1 MATNKQIIEFQGKGI
16 AKLKSQYKELERRT
30 KGLEGAT
37 KRSSKG
43 LVGMA
48 AALGLTTVALYA
60 AQKAISGVVRVGAQF
75 EKNMSNVAAISG
87 AAGDQLAG
95 LEKNARSLGATTVFT
110 ASQVAGLQVEFAK
123 LGFTSKEIRG
133 VTKDTL
139 ALASATGSDLS
150 TSAAVAGGTL
160 RAFGLDVSETSR
172 ITDTM
177 ALSFSSS
184 ALDMDKFTN
193 SMTYV
198 GPIAKA
204 AGIDV
209 EGATA
214 MLGTLSNSMI
224 SGSMAGTSLRKILL
238 EAGKEGS
245 KLAKRFGGPIRS
257 MDDFQKGLLKLREE
271 GFDVMAEGADL
282 VGAKAVTAFG
292 VLLDGVEKTDVLAE
306 SLSHAGGAAQRM
318 ADIQLDN
325 LAGRTTL
332 LNSAMEGLGISL
344 FDHVSPSLNSAVIGM
359 TDFINSMNSFM
370 AIPTSE
376 KMRDE
381 ADRVNTLSRA
391 IEISKVGSITRN
403 KLVKELNGLYPDLLK
418 GLSDEEI
425 AQGKLTDRLK
435 TYNTQQ
441 ALKIALAKA
450 DEKTL
455 KLAEDKA
462 VIDIKVAD
470 STIAVAD
477 AMEKMSKE
485 TGMAIDPQLSL
496 AENYENLLSH
506 SDDWMKQMHKE
517 SKDLWAW
524 NSRSVEIEESTNRLA
539 HARMDLIIGYKT
551 GSPAIKSYIEL
562 LSEQEKLAVKLSTA
576 EEIQVRKK
584 EIIIKMYSQE
594 SEAVK
599 EAVDIMFNYANQL
612 RKTIEVMEKVGGE
625 SIITSNL
632 IFQAQRQ
639 QVEDTLVNY
648 QQVTDGIMNVSNKFT
663 EMEMQNIDNR
673 RQKEIDAAMASGLNE
688 EAKQA
693 KIQNIKE
700 KYAKQER
707 DLRKKQKAPMIAQ
720 AIANTAVGVTQALK
734 QSGPVGI
741 ALGVLVAAAG
751 ALEVATISAQEF
763 ATGGDFVTSGPQMI
777 KVGDNPGGAERVQV
791 TPLSSPNINGPQG
804 GGGITLNIS
813 APLVD
818 ETILD
823 VILPAIEKAGRM
835 NLA

>member
-1 MATNKQIIEFQGKGI
+1 MATNKQIIEFQGKGVT
-16 AKLKSQYKELERRT
+16 KLKAQYKELENRT
-30 KGLEGAT
+30 KRLEGAT
-37 KRSSKG
+37 RKSSSSLG
-43 LVGMA
+43 GMA
-48 AALGLTTVALYA
+48 AALGLTTAALYGTMRA
-60 AQKAISGVVRVGAQF
+60 MSGVVRVGRQF

-87 AAGDQLAG
+87 ATGAELAG
-95 LEKNARSLGATTVFT
+95 LERNARSLGATTVFT
-110 ASQVAGLQVEFAK
+110 ASQVADLQVEFAK
-123 LGFTSKEIRG
+123 LGFSSKEIRG

-214 MLGTLSNSMI
+214 MLGTLANSMI

-245 KLAKRFGGPIRS
+245 KLAKRFGGPVKS
-257 MDDFQKGLLKLREE
+257 MADFQKGLLKLRKE

-282 VGAKAVTAFG
+282 VGARAVTAFG

-306 SLSHAGGAAQRM
+306 SLSHAGGAAQKM
-318 ADIQLDN
+318 ADTQLDN
-325 LAGRTTL
+325 LDGSLTL
-332 LNSAMEGLGISL
+332 LNSAMEGLGLRLFEFVGGPLRGMVDGVTEFTQEIDEDTIRSL
-344 FDHVSPSLNSAVIGM
+344 TAFAVGITTVTVSIKAYRTAIRLAKIETAAFQATLAATGWGVAVIGAGLVLGKILDLTGALEGEDTAM
-359 TDFINSMNSFM
+359 KKTNKSVDDHTEKVTKAATAYDKLKEQVTNLVPEGYETFWDFAENATDEQIENWFLIGERMDEVRKQTEGFKLELKK
-370 AIPTSE
+370 TS
-376 KMRDE
+376 DE
-381 ADRVNTLSRA
+381 IISVTPVMVEQAEIIQNTLS
-391 IEISKVGSITRN
+391 ENISGYASMIQGTVDN
-403 KLVKELNGLYPDLLK
+403 A
-418 GLSDEEI
+418 
-425 AQGKLTDRLK
+425 AQL
-435 TYNTQQ
+435 
-441 ALKIALAKA
+441 
-450 DEKTL
+450 
-455 KLAEDKA
+455 
-462 VIDIKVAD
+462 
-470 STIAVAD
+470 
-477 AMEKMSKE
+477 
-485 TGMAIDPQLSL
+485 
-496 AENYENLLSH
+496 
-506 SDDWMKQMHKE
+506 
-517 SKDLWAW
+517 
-524 NSRSVEIEESTNRLA
+524 
-539 HARMDLIIGYKT
+539 
-551 GSPAIKSYIEL
+551 
-562 LSEQEKLAVKLSTA
+562 
-576 EEIQVRKK
+576 
-584 EIIIKMYSQE
+584 
-594 SEAVK
+594 
-599 EAVDIMFNYANQL
+599 
-612 RKTIEVMEKVGGE
+612 
-625 SIITSNL
+625 
-632 IFQAQRQ
+632 
-639 QVEDTLVNY
+639 
-648 QQVTDGIMNVSNKFT
+648 TDGIMEVSNKFT
-663 EMEMQNIDNR
+663 EMEMQNIDNK

-720 AIANTAVGVTQALK
+720 AIANTAVGVTKALE
-734 QSGPVGI
+734 QSGPLGI